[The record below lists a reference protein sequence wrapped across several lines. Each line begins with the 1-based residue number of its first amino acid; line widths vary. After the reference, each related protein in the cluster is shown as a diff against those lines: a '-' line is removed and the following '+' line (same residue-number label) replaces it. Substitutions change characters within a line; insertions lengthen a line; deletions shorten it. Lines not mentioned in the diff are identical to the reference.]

1 MNKLGIFVNFW
12 EKKWG
17 IDYPYY
23 IDKIKR
29 LGYDILE
36 FQAQPLLDMSD
47 EECRLVKRHADKAG
61 IKLSYSLGLNPKYDI
76 SSSDPQTRE
85 RGVKY
90 LIAIVR
96 KIAVMEGELF
106 SGVTYAG
113 WGVPSGFIGEK
124 EKEELFSYS
133 VESMRKVVKVA
144 EREGVTVC
152 CEAVNRFES
161 PLINTAEEAIRY
173 VDAVDSKNIGVHL
186 DTYHMNI
193 EENNI
198 GDAIRLAGSKLRHF
212 HTGENNRNLPG
223 KGHIDWDEVFGALK
237 DIDYRRDIVS
247 EPFLMMGDEVGYDI
261 RVWRPL
267 FENPTERRLDEA
279 AQELLRFTKEMLKK
293 YKIGEGYARENQS

>member
-17 IDYPYY
+17 IDYRYY
-23 IDKIKR
+23 IDKVQK

-36 FQAQPLLDMSD
+36 FQAQPLLEMTN
-47 EECRLVKRHADKAG
+47 EECRAIKKYADERG

-76 SSSDPQTRE
+76 SNPVKEVRA
-85 RGVKY
+85 GGIKY
-90 LIAIVR
+90 LSNIVR

-113 WGVPSGFIGEK
+113 WGIPSYFVDEAEK
-124 EKEELFSYS
+124 EALYCRS
-133 VESMRKVVKVA
+133 VESMKEVMKVA
-144 EREGVTVC
+144 EKEGVTVC

-161 PLINTAEEAIRY
+161 PLVNTAAEAIRY
-173 VDAVDSKNIGVHL
+173 ADLVDSKNIGIHL

-198 GDAIRLAGSKLRHF
+198 GDAIRLVGKRLRHF
-212 HTGENNRNLPG
+212 HTGENNRNVPG
-223 KGHIDWDEVFGALK
+223 RGHLDWDEIFKALK
-237 DIDYRRDIVS
+237 DIDYKNDIVS

-261 RVWRPL
+261 RVWRPIL
-267 FENPTERRLDEA
+267 ENPTEERLDQEA
-279 AQELLRFTKEMLKK
+279 RFLLEFTKGMMKK
-293 YKIGEGYARENQS
+293 YEM

>member
-17 IDYPYY
+17 IDYRYY
-23 IDKIKR
+23 IDKVQK

-36 FQAQPLLDMSD
+36 FQAQPLLAMTD
-47 EECRLVKRHADKAG
+47 EECRAIKKYADERD

-76 SSSDPQTRE
+76 SNPDKEVRTGGIE
-85 RGVKY
+85 Y
-90 LIAIVR
+90 LSNIVR

-113 WGVPSGFIGEK
+113 WGIPSYFVDEAEK
-124 EKEELFSYS
+124 EALYCRS
-133 VESMRKVVKVA
+133 VESMKEVMRVA
-144 EREGVTVC
+144 EKEGVIVC

-161 PLINTAEEAIRY
+161 PLINTASEAIRY
-173 VDAVDSKNIGVHL
+173 ADMVDSKNIGIHL

-198 GDAIRLAGSKLRHF
+198 GDAIRLVGKRLRHF
-212 HTGENNRNLPG
+212 HTGENNRNVPG
-223 KGHIDWDEVFGALK
+223 RGHLNWDEIFKALK
-237 DIDYRRDIVS
+237 DIDYKHDIVS

-261 RVWRPL
+261 RVWRQIL
-267 FENPTERRLDEA
+267 ENPTEEKLDNEA
-279 AQELLRFTKEMLKK
+279 HFLLDFTKDMMKK
-293 YKIGEGYARENQS
+293 YGM

>member
-17 IDYPYY
+17 IDYRYY
-23 IDKIKR
+23 IDKVQK

-36 FQAQPLLDMSD
+36 FQAQPLLEMTN
-47 EECRLVKRHADKAG
+47 EECRAIKKYADERG

-76 SSSDPQTRE
+76 SNPDKEVRAGGIE
-85 RGVKY
+85 Y
-90 LIAIVR
+90 LSNIVR

-113 WGVPSGFIGEK
+113 WGIPSYFVDEAEK
-124 EKEELFSYS
+124 EALYCRS
-133 VESMRKVVKVA
+133 VESMKEVMKVA
-144 EREGVTVC
+144 EKEGVTVC

-161 PLINTAEEAIRY
+161 PLVNTAAEAIRY
-173 VDAVDSKNIGVHL
+173 ADLVDSKNIGIHL

-198 GDAIRLAGSKLRHF
+198 GDAIRLVGKRLRHF
-212 HTGENNRNLPG
+212 HTGENNRNVPG
-223 KGHIDWDEVFGALK
+223 RGHLDWDEIFKALK
-237 DIDYRRDIVS
+237 DIDYKNDIVS

-261 RVWRPL
+261 RVWRPIL
-267 FENPTERRLDEA
+267 ENPTEERLDQEA
-279 AQELLRFTKEMLKK
+279 RFLLEFTKGMMKK
-293 YKIGEGYARENQS
+293 YEM

>member
-17 IDYPYY
+17 IDYRYY
-23 IDKIKR
+23 IDKVQK

-36 FQAQPLLDMSD
+36 FQAQPLLDMTN
-47 EECRLVKRHADKAG
+47 EECRAIKKYADERG

-76 SSSDPQTRE
+76 SNPDKEVRAGGIE
-85 RGVKY
+85 Y
-90 LIAIVR
+90 LSNIVR

-113 WGVPSGFIGEK
+113 WGIPSYFVDEAEK
-124 EKEELFSYS
+124 EALYCRS
-133 VESMRKVVKVA
+133 VESMKEVMKVA
-144 EREGVTVC
+144 EKEGVTVC

-161 PLINTAEEAIRY
+161 PLVNTAAEAIRY
-173 VDAVDSKNIGVHL
+173 ADLVDSKNIGIHL

-198 GDAIRLAGSKLRHF
+198 GDAIRLVGKRLRHF
-212 HTGENNRNLPG
+212 HTGENNRNVPG
-223 KGHIDWDEVFGALK
+223 RGHLDWDEIFKALK
-237 DIDYRRDIVS
+237 NIDYKNDIVS

-261 RVWRPL
+261 RVWRPIL
-267 FENPTERRLDEA
+267 ENPTEERLDQEA
-279 AQELLRFTKEMLKK
+279 RFLLEFTKGMMKK
-293 YKIGEGYARENQS
+293 YEM